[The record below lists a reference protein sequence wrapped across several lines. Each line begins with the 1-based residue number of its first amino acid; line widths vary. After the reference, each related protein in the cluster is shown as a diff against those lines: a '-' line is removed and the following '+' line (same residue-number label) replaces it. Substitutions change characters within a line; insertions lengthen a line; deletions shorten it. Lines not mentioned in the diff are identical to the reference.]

1 MANISI
7 GKEKRLIVFPN
18 NIMFLFAER
27 IMQDLNRITS
37 LEKALMEAKKQ
48 TAFTYNWE

>member
-37 LEKALMEAKKQ
+37 LEKR
-48 TAFTYNWE
+48 